1 VASVDRRA
9 RRLRAPHLGRRTILV
24 GAILLAALLI
34 RIEYVQHTAYRPIND
49 AGSYL
54 SLGSQV
60 ATSGDYTS
68 KHGAGGTR
76 GGTAYFPP
84 GYPYLIAG
92 LDLLDGHRA
101 GGPASVHSVRIG
113 QAVLGTV
120 AVGLT
125 GLVALEA
132 FGAAV
137 GLAALALAA
146 VYPVLVELDG
156 TIVAENL
163 MIVLELAAVWTALR
177 STRAQRHPHVWIAAT
192 GVLTGLATLTHENA
206 ILMLLALI
214 AAVWTARP
222 RLRRKALQAPALLLA
237 ATALTIVPWTIRN
250 AVALHAFIP
259 VSDETGIT
267 LVGTYNPAS
276 AAFEP
281 VPYKWRLY
289 IGIPGEHDLIKQSR
303 HLTERQLGDK
313 LQAQALHY
321 ITKHPAAPLQ
331 AAFHNTLRLFELEG
345 SYAWNASA
353 KAIGLHTG
361 VARVGVF
368 SFWAMCALA
377 IAGLFAPAVRRGP
390 KWIWAIPLLLGL
402 SVVLVNVETPRF
414 REPIDPFLVI
424 LGACAIAALVQRLR
438 GRAPVGRVRQPSAPA
453 RDVELV
459 EVVKRLT

>member
-1 VASVDRRA
+1 MVA
-9 RRLRAPHLGRRTILV
+9 GIL
-24 GAILLAALLI
+24 IAALVI
-34 RIEYVQHTAYRPIND
+34 RIEYVQHTTYKPIND

-54 SLGSQV
+54 SLGSQI

-76 GGTAYFPP
+76 GPTAYFAP

-92 LDLLDGHRA
+92 LDILDGHRGA
-101 GGPASVHSVRIG
+101 GTPSVHSTRIG
-113 QAVLGTV
+113 QALLGTV

-132 FGAAV
+132 FGPTVALV
-137 GLAALALAA
+137 ALALAA

-163 MIVLELAAVWTALR
+163 LVVLELAAVWTAFR
-177 STRAQRHPHVWIAAT
+177 SVRSQRRPYLWIAAT

-206 ILMLLALI
+206 ILLLAPLI
-214 AAVWTARP
+214 AAVWTTRP
-222 RLRRKALQAPALLLA
+222 RLRALRAPRALKPSALTAPALLIA
-237 ATALTIVPWTIRN
+237 TTALTIVPWTVRN
-250 AVALHAFIP
+250 AIELHTLIP

-289 IGIPGEHDLIKQSR
+289 FGIPGEHALIKQSPR
-303 HLTERQLGDK
+303 LTEPQLGDR
-313 LQAQALHY
+313 LQSQALHY
-321 ITKHPAAPLQ
+321 IRDHPTAPIQ
-331 AAFHNTLRLFELEG
+331 VAVHNTLRLFELEG
-345 SYAWNASA
+345 SYAWKASA
-353 KAIGLHTG
+353 TAIGLHTG
-361 VARVGVF
+361 VARVGVL

-377 IAGLFAPAVRRGP
+377 LAGLFTPFVRHGP
-390 KWIWAIPLLLGL
+390 KWIWGVPVLLGL

-414 REPIDPFLVI
+414 REPLDPFVVMLA
-424 LGACAIAALVQRLR
+424 ACAIAALADRLR
-438 GRAPVGRVRQPSAPA
+438 GRSPVGRIDQPAAPA